1 MAHAPIPLLR
11 KAFGEQITDHLR
23 DSLVNGEFAPGQRL
37 TEEELAA
44 RFGVSRGPVR
54 DALRQL
60 ANERLVS
67 SGRSGTYV
75 IGISEN
81 DIAELYLLRQAIE
94 TLAASLAMDRVPGD
108 GWGEMAAAVE
118 DLERAADAHDERAFA
133 EADVR
138 FHSMIYEYSGHR
150 RIRDV
155 WNQYSPILTRLLK
168 QTILVRDDLVP
179 TAAKHRLLL
188 DLLRGDDHAAVEAEL
203 RDHLE
208 DSHQRMVLAFRRRAG
223 GGAEAEPAPA
233 PASAAN
239 SSANPAAS
247 SASASTRSHAAGTS

>member
-1 MAHAPIPLLR
+1 MAHTPVPLLR

-23 DSLVNGEFAPGQRL
+23 DSLVNGEFRPGQRL

-44 RFGVSRGPVR
+44 KFGVSRGPVR

-75 IGISEN
+75 IGISED

-94 TLAASLAMDRVPGD
+94 TLAASLAMDRVPAD
-108 GWGEMAAAVE
+108 GWGEMLHAVV
-118 DLERAADAHDERAFA
+118 DLERTADAHDEHGFA

-138 FHSMIYEYSGHR
+138 FHSLIYQYSGHR
-150 RIRDV
+150 RLGDV

-179 TAAKHRLLL
+179 TAARHRLLL

-208 DSHQRMVLAFRRRAG
+208 DSHQRMVLAFRRRT
-223 GGAEAEPAPA
+223 GGADPATDYR
-233 PASAAN
+233 
-239 SSANPAAS
+239 SSAGAS
-247 SASASTRSHAAGTS
+247 